1 MPFKSQA
8 QRRWMYAN
16 KPEMAKQWE
25 DDTPKGRLPSRIHAK
40 STSKTGVAGRSQR
53 RIRKAWRKTQRI
65 ARR

>member
-25 DDTPKGRLPSRIHAK
+25 DETPAGRLPARLNSR
-40 STSKTGVAGRSQR
+40 STSKTKVSQR
-53 RIRKAWRKTQRI
+53 RRRRKIRKGM
-65 ARR
+65 

>member
-25 DDTPKGRLPSRIHAK
+25 DETPPGRLPARLNSR
-40 STSKTGVAGRSQR
+40 STSRTKISQR
-53 RIRKAWRKTQRI
+53 RRRRKIRKGM
-65 ARR
+65 

>member
-25 DDTPKGRLPSRIHAK
+25 DETPTGRLPARIHSK
-40 STSKTGVAGRSQR
+40 SKSKTRLARRAQR
-53 RIRKAWRKTQRI
+53 R
-65 ARR
+65 ARRAVRRAARK

>member
-25 DDTPKGRLPSRIHAK
+25 DETPPGRLPARLNSR
-40 STSKTGVAGRSQR
+40 STSKTKVSQR
-53 RIRKAWRKTQRI
+53 RRRRKIRKGM
-65 ARR
+65 